1 MISPRPWVSG
11 IVGIWCQHKG
21 VLAYIVGSTSVIP
34 DSPDPTSPR
43 NLFQYVDYPSV
54 GIGEDGLSYMVVFQ
68 GNDGLGR
75 RGVYRALA
83 PEQLETMTDWQD
95 LVMPKDG
102 GVF

>member
-1 MISPRPWVSG
+1 
-11 IVGIWCQHKG
+11 
-21 VLAYIVGSTSVIP
+21 
-34 DSPDPTSPR
+34 
-43 NLFQYVDYPSV
+43 
-54 GIGEDGLSYMVVFQ
+54 MVVFQ